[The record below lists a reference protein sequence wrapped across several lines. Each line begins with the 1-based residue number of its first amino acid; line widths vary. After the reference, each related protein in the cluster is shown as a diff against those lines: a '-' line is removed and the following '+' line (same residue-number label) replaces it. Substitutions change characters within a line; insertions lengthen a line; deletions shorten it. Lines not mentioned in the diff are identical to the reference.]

1 MGSSK
6 NRCVVRHVVCCRK
19 ARKPPWRLWWWLSN
33 IFSTTDIFSAT
44 DNVIC
49 STTVILAACAILLGS
64 SAAPRDAAACAI
76 LLGSSAAP
84 RDAAACDAAA
94 CDAAACEDAAARDAA
109 ACDDAA
115 ARDAAGS
122 YDAAPNDECT
132 IDDCYASAGYVL
144 ASGAFSAL
152 RHQACGTCKAGSSRG
167 QAYSIQEASRQEEAS
182 EERLLPLS
190 VDEDVERTPQEAFP
204 ITCTRH
210 LRGVPKVRTREQG
223 QCSTFDVC
231 Y

>member
-1 MGSSK
+1 MG
-6 NRCVVRHVVCCRK
+6 K

-33 IFSTTDIFSAT
+33 IFSTTDNF
-44 DNVIC
+44 IC
-49 STTVILAACAILLGS
+49 STTDILAACAILLGS

-76 LLGSSAAP
+76 LLDSSAAP

-94 CDAAACEDAAARDAA
+94 CDAAACE
-109 ACDDAA
+109 DAA

-210 LRGVPKVRTREQG
+210 QRGVPKVRTREQG
-223 QCSTFDVC
+223 QLPM
-231 Y
+231 

>member
-64 SAAPRDAAACAI
+64 SAAPRDAAAYAI

-84 RDAAACDAAA
+84 RDAAACD
-94 CDAAACEDAAARDAA
+94 DAAAR
-109 ACDDAA
+109 
-115 ARDAAGS
+115 
-122 YDAAPNDECT
+122 DAAPNDECT

-144 ASGAFSAL
+144 ASGFSPL
-152 RHQACGTCKAGSSRG
+152 RHEACGTSCKAGSSRG

-223 QCSTFDVC
+223 QLPM
-231 Y
+231 